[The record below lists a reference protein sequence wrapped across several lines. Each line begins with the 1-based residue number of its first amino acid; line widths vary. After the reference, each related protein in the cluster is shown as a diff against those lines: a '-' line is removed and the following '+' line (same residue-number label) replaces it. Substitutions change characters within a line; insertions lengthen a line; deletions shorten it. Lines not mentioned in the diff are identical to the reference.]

1 MQLDNLNV
9 LAAFLAVAEERSF
22 TRAAKRLGVSR
33 SAVSHAVRGLE
44 ERLGV
49 RLLARTT
56 RSVAPTDA
64 GEELLAHLRPALTDV
79 EAVLDKVV
87 GLSGRPTG
95 RVRLVVPRLAA
106 KMVVAPRLEQFTRAY
121 PDVVLEVTTD
131 DSPLDF
137 VAGRYDA
144 GIHLGEFI
152 ARDMIAVRVS
162 QEQRAAIVASPQ
174 YFESHAKPASPRDLT
189 SHRCISI
196 SMGSAG
202 PYRWE
207 FDRGS
212 ESLTVDVHGP
222 LVLDDMDVTIRAAM
236 DGIGLAYSLED
247 YVAPHLASGALVRV
261 LEDWCSP
268 FAGFFLYYPSRRQQP
283 AALSALIDT
292 LRLEDHRK

>member
-1 MQLDNLNV
+1 MSK
-9 LAAFLAVAEERSF
+9 RSW
-22 TRAAKRLGVSR
+22 RR
-33 SAVSHAVRGLE
+33 SW
-44 ERLGV
+44 
-49 RLLARTT
+49 
-56 RSVAPTDA
+56 
-64 GEELLAHLRPALTDV
+64 
-79 EAVLDKVV
+79 
-87 GLSGRPTG
+87 LSGRPTG

-144 GIHLGEFI
+144 GIHLGEFL

-162 QEQRAAIVASPQ
+162 QEQRAAIVGAR
-174 YFESHAKPASPRDLT
+174 YFESHSKPGSPRDLT

-222 LVLDDMDVTIRAAM
+222 LVVDDMDVALRAAM
-236 DGIGLAYSLED
+236 DGIGLAFSLEE

-261 LEDWCSP
+261 LEEWCPP
-268 FAGFFLYYPSRRQQP
+268 FAGFFLYYPQP
-283 AALSALIDT
+283 TAAARGVVSTDRHASSGRSA
-292 LRLEDHRK
+292 